1 MPNWLLPEYIED
13 VLPNDAA
20 HIEKMR
26 RRIMDLFHVHG
37 YQFVIPPLLEY
48 VESLLSGSGSDMNL
62 RMFKVVDQLSGR
74 MMGLRADMTP
84 QVARIDAHLLNHH
97 SGVTRLCYA
106 SSAVH
111 ALPCEIART
120 RELFQMGAELYGHAG
135 IESDIEIQRLLLAS
149 LCASGIPSIQLD
161 FGHVNIF
168 RSLIQ
173 DAKIS
178 PELEWELYTALQ
190 AKDIVALQE
199 LVREKLDNH
208 LNKVAAD
215 ALLLLPELY
224 GDETV
229 LAQARRYLPN
239 YTEINL
245 ALDQLE
251 TVANTLR
258 SEVFSLTF
266 DLSDLRGYH
275 YHTGIVFAAY
285 TPGYPNAIAL
295 GGRYDEIGKVFGRA
309 RQATGFSFDL
319 KQLASLVH
327 SNDHPKAILAP
338 WCPADNA
345 LNEIIARLR
354 AEGTIVIVVLPGE
367 NGQNSICC
375 DHKLVCR
382 NNRWGV
388 AENPVIKESGR

>member
-20 HIEKMR
+20 HIESMR
-26 RRIMDLFHVHG
+26 RRIMDLLHVHG

-84 QVARIDAHLLNHH
+84 QVARIDAHLLNQ
-97 SGVTRLCYA
+97 SGITRLCYA
-106 SSAVH
+106 SSVVH
-111 ALPCEIART
+111 AVPCEIART
-120 RELFQMGAELYGHAG
+120 REPFQVGAELYGHAG
-135 IESDIEIQRLLLAS
+135 IESDIEIQRLLLACLS
-149 LCASGIPSIQLD
+149 ASGIPSIHLD

-173 DAKIS
+173 DADIC
-178 PELEWELYTALQ
+178 PELEWELYRTLQ
-190 AKDIVALQE
+190 AKDIATLRE
-199 LVREKLDNH
+199 LVRNGLNSH
-208 LNKVAAD
+208 LNKVTGE

-229 LAQARRYLPN
+229 LAQARRHLPDFAK
-239 YTEINL
+239 ISV

-258 SEVFSLTF
+258 SEVSNLTF

-285 TPGYPNAIAL
+285 THGCSNAIAL

-309 RQATGFSFDL
+309 RPATGFSFDL
-319 KQLASLVH
+319 KQLAGLILC
-327 SNDHPKAILAP
+327 NDHPRAVLAP
-338 WCPADNA
+338 WCPDDDA
-345 LNEIIARLR
+345 LNDIIARLR
-354 AEGTIVIVVLPGE
+354 ADGTVVVVALPGE
-367 NGQNSICC
+367 NGQESFYC
-375 DHKLVCR
+375 DRKLICR
-382 NNRWGV
+382 NSLWEIT
-388 AENPVIKESGR
+388 ENLLIE